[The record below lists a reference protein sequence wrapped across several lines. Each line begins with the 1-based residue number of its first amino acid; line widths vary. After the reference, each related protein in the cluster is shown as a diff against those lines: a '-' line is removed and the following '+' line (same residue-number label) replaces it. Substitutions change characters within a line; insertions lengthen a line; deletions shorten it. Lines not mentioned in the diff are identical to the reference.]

1 MWLANVAHR
10 LALVSPDGQRYVDV
24 ERASDGQFSSAPQE
38 VYERWQ
44 EFRSFAH
51 GVPLDGGEILAREDL
66 GSPAPEPRQVFAI
79 GLNYRDHASETNS
92 AIPEVPLVFTKFASS
107 LCGPDVEVEH
117 PGGSLDW
124 EVELVVVVGERAQR
138 IAPKDA
144 WSHVAGVTVGQDFSE
159 RILQHSGVPPQFS
172 LGKSYPNFGPMGPWL
187 VTPDELTD
195 PDDLEIGC
203 LLNDQQVQKAR
214 TSDMIFSVPQL
225 ISRLSAVTPLLPGDV
240 LFTGTPA
247 GVGMGANPPRFLSVA
262 DRVIS
267 YVEGVGEIRNTIV
280 ARATA

>member
-1 MWLANVAHR
+1 MWLANVAQR
-10 LALVSPDGQRYVDV
+10 LALVSPDGRRYVDV
-24 ERASDGQFSSAPQE
+24 EQASEGQFSSMPQE
-38 VYERWQ
+38 IYERWR
-44 EFRSFAH
+44 EFRAFAQDI
-51 GVPLDGGEILAREDL
+51 PLDGGRLLAREDL
-66 GSPAPEPRQVFAI
+66 GSPAPRPRQVFAI

-92 AIPEVPLVFTKFASS
+92 VVPDVPLVFTKFASS

-124 EVELVVVVGERAQR
+124 EVELVVIVGERAFH
-138 IAPKDA
+138 IAPEDA

-187 VTPDELTD
+187 VTPDELTN

-203 LLNDQQVQKAR
+203 RLNGQPVQKAR

-225 ISRLSAVTPLLPGDV
+225 MSRLSEVTPLLPGDV
-240 LFTGTPA
+240 IFTGTPA

-262 DRVIS
+262 DRVTS
-267 YVEGVGEIRNTIV
+267 YVQDVGEIRNTIV
-280 ARATA
+280 AKATA